1 MFSVNYLAVVVA
13 LVAFTVL
20 GMLWY
25 GPLFGKKW
33 MKLAGFSASDM
44 NTPEA
49 KKNASIGYIASIAS
63 SFIAMLTLAIVLNL
77 MGVDNALGGL
87 VAGALLSFGF
97 IAMTLA
103 GEAAWHGKPAG
114 LILLNSAYRILGFAA
129 AGLIIGAWQ

>member
-1 MFSVNYLAVVVA
+1 MFLVNYLAIVAA

-33 MKLAGFSASDM
+33 MKLAGYSASDM

-49 KKNASIGYIASIAS
+49 KKNSVIGYIASFVS
-63 SFIAMLTLAIVLNL
+63 SFVAMLTLAVVLNL
-77 MGVDNALGGL
+77 LGIDNALGGL
-87 VAGALLSFGF
+87 IAGALLSFGF
-97 IAMTLA
+97 VAMTLV

-114 LILLNSAYRILGFAA
+114 LILLNSAYRILGFAI